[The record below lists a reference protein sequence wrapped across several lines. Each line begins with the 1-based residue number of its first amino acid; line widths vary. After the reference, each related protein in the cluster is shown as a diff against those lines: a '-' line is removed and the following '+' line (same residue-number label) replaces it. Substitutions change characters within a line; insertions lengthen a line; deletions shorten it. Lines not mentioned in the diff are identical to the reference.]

1 MNTEYRDGL
10 LFTEMSLKWLGKTV
24 NIDNVVIDTGA
35 SHSLI
40 SSDVAEFIGILYA
53 NGDKIVSM
61 YGIGGQEFAFRK
73 KIDGVF
79 LGRKFTE
86 GIELDFGYLG
96 DDGINGLIGLDL
108 LMASKAIIDL
118 NKLEITF
125 ASN

>member
-24 NIDNVVIDTGA
+24 DIDNIVIDTGA
-35 SHSLI
+35 SHTLI
-40 SSDVAEFIGILYA
+40 SSDVAESIGILYA
-53 NGDKIVSM
+53 NGDRIVSM

-73 KIDGVF
+73 KIDGVL
-79 LGRKFTE
+79 LGRKLME
-86 GIELDFGYLG
+86 GTELDFGYLG

-108 LMASKAIIDL
+108 LMDSKAVVDL
-118 NKLEITF
+118 NKLQITF